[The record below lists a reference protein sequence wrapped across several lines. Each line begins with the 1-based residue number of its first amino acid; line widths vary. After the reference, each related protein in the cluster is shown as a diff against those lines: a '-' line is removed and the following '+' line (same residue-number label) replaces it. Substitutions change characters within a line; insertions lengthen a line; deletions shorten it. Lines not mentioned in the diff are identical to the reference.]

1 MVSDMPVKGTIFK
14 IERFAVH
21 DGPGIRTVVFMKGCR
36 LQCRWCSS
44 PESQRMSPEVG
55 YDADKC
61 LRCGACVEA
70 CSIEAINATPNDRVV
85 TNIQRCDHC
94 GECVAICPEG
104 ARKLIGEVVSAEEVV
119 HEVEKDSAFYHRS
132 GGGVTLSGGEP
143 TMQPEFATEILKGC
157 LERGF
162 YTAIETCGYVEWE
175 ILDKI
180 LPYLDLIYID
190 IKHMSSDKHQ
200 ALTGVG
206 NELILENVKRI
217 DEADVKLPYI
227 VRIPVIPGVN
237 DAADNIRKTAEF
249 ASRLRRVERIE
260 LLPYHRYGLLMYR
273 LLFRDYTLQ
282 KVSAPSEEHLKDMG
296 NIIRSHH
303 VPVQIGG

>member
-1 MVSDMPVKGTIFK
+1 MSVNGTIFK

-36 LQCRWCSS
+36 LQCLWCSS
-44 PESQRMSPEVG
+44 PESQRMFPEMG

-61 LRCGACVEA
+61 PHCGACVEA
-70 CSIEAINATPNDRVV
+70 CSVEAIAASSDNGVV
-85 TNIQRCDHC
+85 TDIQRCDHC

-104 ARKLIGEVVSAEEVV
+104 ARKLIGEVVTAEDVL

-143 TMQPEFATEILKGC
+143 TMQPEFATEILKGS

-162 YTAIETCGYVEWE
+162 HTAIETCGYVEWE

-190 IKHMSSDKHQ
+190 IKHMSSDKHK
-200 ALTGVG
+200 ALTGVD

-217 DEADVKLPYI
+217 DESDTKLPFI

-237 DAADNIRKTAEF
+237 DDADNIRKTTEF
-249 ASRLRRVERIE
+249 VGRLSRVERIE

-273 LLFRDYTLQ
+273 VLFRDYPLP
-282 KVSAPSEEHLKDMG
+282 KVGAPLEEHLMDLE
-296 NIIRSHH
+296 NIIRSYH

>member
-1 MVSDMPVKGTIFK
+1 MTVNGAIFK

-36 LQCRWCSS
+36 LRCRWGSS
-44 PESQRMSPEVG
+44 PESQRMSTEMG

-61 LRCGACVEA
+61 PHCGACVEA
-70 CSIEAINATPNDRVV
+70 CSVEAITASSNSRVV
-85 TNIQRCDHC
+85 TDLQRCDHC

-104 ARKLIGEVVSAEEVV
+104 ARKLIGEVVTVEDVLHV
-119 HEVEKDSAFYHRS
+119 VEKDSVFYHRS

-143 TMQPEFATEILKGC
+143 TMQPEFATEILKGS

-162 YTAIETCGYVEWE
+162 HTAIETCGYVEWE

-200 ALTGVG
+200 ELTGVG
-206 NELILENVKRI
+206 NELILDNIKRI
-217 DEADVKLPYI
+217 DEADARLPFV

-237 DAADNIRKTAEF
+237 DDADNIRKMAEF
-249 ASRLRRVERIE
+249 VSRLRRVQRIE

-273 LLFRDYTLQ
+273 ILFRDYTLQ
-282 KVSAPSEEHLKDMG
+282 KVGVPSEEHLKDMA
-296 NIIRSHH
+296 NTIRSHH
-303 VPVQIGG
+303 LPVQIGG